1 MSSTVRAIRYLR
13 EGFSVKETAHLLN
26 LRPHKVEAIRARH
39 HLPFND
45 PIPPGSTME
54 RDAVNLLI
62 FFRGEPHPDLCNHL
76 SQTPGNLI
84 KLRSRIHGAPE
95 NH

>member
-1 MSSTVRAIRYLR
+1 MNNVTRAIRYLR
-13 EGFSVKETAHLLN
+13 DGFSVKETARLLGI
-26 LRPHKVEAIRARH
+26 RPAKVEAIRARH

-45 PIPPGSTME
+45 PIPPGTRAE
-54 RDAVNLLI
+54 RDAINLLI

-84 KLRSRIHGAPE
+84 KLRDRIT
-95 NH
+95 